1 MSEQKGMRII
11 QLHAE
16 NVKRIRAIT
25 ITPDGDIVE
34 IAGAN
39 GQGKSST
46 LDAIALALEGGAFR
60 VEEPV
65 RIGEEKG
72 SVRVVIGEPDDPST
86 QIVVTRSW
94 TQGGEKTALKIETA
108 DGALLKTPQA
118 VLDKL
123 VGTVAFD
130 PLRFAKSKPAERRAE
145 MLRLVPIAGDLT
157 QLDGRRLKAFTDRT
171 DVTRELKKAEG
182 ALALLP
188 VEPGELEVE
197 PSVSALVGEMEAAQA
212 QQRAIDAQAGEVR
225 RLDAE
230 GAAAGLLVDRLREE
244 LAAAE
249 AKLAGICAEWTAAQ
263 ERFAGMTIPNV
274 EPIRNAIANAE
285 QTAAAVRERNRRR
298 VERTKLVEDIGIKQA
313 DHARLTLAI
322 EAIDAGKADL
332 LAKAPMP
339 VAGLSISDDDVLY
352 NGVPFGQIA
361 ASEQLRVGLK
371 LAMSANP
378 RLRVAL
384 LRDGS
389 LLDDASR
396 REVAEWA
403 AAHDAQCW
411 IEVVG
416 HGDEGAWVIE
426 DGALVGAEVETAVMS

>member
-1 MSEQKGMRII
+1 MSETKGMRII
-11 QLHAE
+11 QLQAE
-16 NVKRIRAIT
+16 NVKRIKAIT

-46 LDAIALALEGGAFR
+46 LDAIALALEGGAFK

-65 RIGEEKG
+65 RIGADAG
-72 SVRVVIGEPDDPST
+72 RVRVIIGEPGDPST
-86 QIVVTRSW
+86 QIIVTRSW
-94 TQGGEKTALKIETA
+94 TQGGAKTGLKIETA

-145 MLRLVPIAGDLT
+145 MLRLVPIAGDLEK
-157 QLDGRRLKAFTDRT
+157 LDGRRLKAYTDRT
-171 DVTRELKKAEG
+171 DVGRELLKAES

-188 VEPGELEVE
+188 VEPGEPEVE
-197 PSVSALVGEMEAAQA
+197 ASVGSLVAEMEAAQA

-225 RLDAE
+225 RLEAE
-230 GAAAGLLVDRLREE
+230 GAAQNLLIERLRAD
-244 LAAAE
+244 LVAAE
-249 AKLAGICAEWTAAQ
+249 ARLVEIGNEWDTANA
-263 ERFAGMTIPNV
+263 ALGAMVVPNV

-285 QTAAAVRERNRRR
+285 ATAAGVRERNRRR
-298 VERTKLVEDIGIKQA
+298 TERARLVEDVALKQA
-313 DHARLTLAI
+313 DVQRLTTAI
-322 EAIDAGKADL
+322 EAIDASKADL

-339 VAGLSISDDDVLY
+339 VEGLTISDDDVLY

-389 LLDDASR
+389 LLDDDSR
-396 REVAEWA
+396 REVAAWA
-403 AAHDAQCW
+403 AEHDAQVW
-411 IEVVG
+411 LELVG
-416 HGDEGAWVIE
+416 QGDEGAWVIE
-426 DGALVGAEVETAVMS
+426 DGAIVGAEAETAVMS